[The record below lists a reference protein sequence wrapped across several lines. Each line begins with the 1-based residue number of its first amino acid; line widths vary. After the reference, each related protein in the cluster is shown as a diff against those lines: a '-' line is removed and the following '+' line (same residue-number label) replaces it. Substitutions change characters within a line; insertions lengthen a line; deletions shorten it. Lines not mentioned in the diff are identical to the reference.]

1 MSWGFFSFEAVAF
14 LDAAAAAAANPCEN
28 QNIRPPRHSPQKT
41 TNNKELAYRLGVVAE
56 KRCAPL
62 IDAYNACAKGRTVSM
77 LWACRAAYEASQDC
91 VRQYV
96 NQPNID
102 EMKRRWVASGRP
114 RWPDWRELLRG
125 LVPDEDL
132 PAPPGSTQSQR

>member
-1 MSWGFFSFEAVAF
+1 M
-14 LDAAAAAAANPCEN
+14 
-28 QNIRPPRHSPQKT
+28 
-41 TNNKELAYRLGVVAE
+41 AE

-91 VRQYV
+91 VREYV

-102 EMKRRWVASGRP
+102 EMKRRWVAGGRP

-132 PAPPGSTQSQR
+132 PPGPARGEGGGGGGGR

>member
-1 MSWGFFSFEAVAF
+1 LHAPPTPCFST
-14 LDAAAAAAANPCEN
+14 PPSSSKHTPN
-28 QNIRPPRHSPQKT
+28 QI
-41 TNNKELAYRLGVVAE
+41 ELAYRLGVVAE

-77 LWACRAAYEASQDC
+77 LWACRAAYAASQDC

-102 EMKRRWVASGRP
+102 EMKRRWVRSGRP
-114 RWPDWRELLRG
+114 RWLGGGGGGGPQPPHPHRPRSFFFFNFRR
-125 LVPDEDL
+125 
-132 PAPPGSTQSQR
+132 PAL